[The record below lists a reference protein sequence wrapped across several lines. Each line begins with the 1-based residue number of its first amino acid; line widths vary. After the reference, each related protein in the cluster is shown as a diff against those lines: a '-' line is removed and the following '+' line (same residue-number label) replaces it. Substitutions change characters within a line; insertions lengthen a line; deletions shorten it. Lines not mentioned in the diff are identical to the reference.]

1 MSIDLGNDPQGTP
14 PDAAQKSQIRTVLGV
29 LPVAGGTMEDN
40 ATIGWHNGSA
50 IREAGEQGLE
60 LECSVGYRWQWVAG
74 RMIMRLAN
82 SSQIARIIAIDN
94 TSPLAGDDETQGFYA
109 GSRWETADGVVHVC
123 TNATTDAAVWVNNLL
138 YAQLDDEIGTPWRIN
153 VPIYAGDTEPESLTI
168 YSYDTEITL
177 TITYAG
183 DTYYKTL
190 YYAGQYNGAH
200 SYNLDGTSFPED
212 PSAETD
218 YTGLYWNSMENR
230 FYLQVF
236 LEEGLNAYFQDS
248 TSTIDISTAL
258 SNPYA
263 WTQLT
268 SCTLDAIDV
277 PSNTGFDAEIN
288 GQFYEDTSSSGNYY
302 FSSLDESGQTT
313 WHEFVKRDGNAGTP
327 VINLSYAING
337 TLLPAIINGY
347 LGYDKGGT
355 NAVSRQGAVNNV
367 GGWITDITSSRNI
380 AGTDAN
386 AILSCNG
393 TITLTIPQNL
403 DSEFTCQVLRYGTG
417 AVNIAAAAGVTLLS
431 QTSHKYIT
439 SQYDIITITRVALN
453 TYVLSGNLKA
463 TA

>member
-1 MSIDLGNDPQGTP
+1 MSIDLGDAPQGTA
-14 PDAAQKSQIRTVLGV
+14 PDQAQKDQIKLALGIEGPWIEQQIDST
-29 LPVAGGTMEDN
+29 LGT
-40 ATIGWHNGSA
+40 AWK
-50 IREAGEQGLE
+50 L
-60 LECSVGYRWQWVAG
+60 
-74 RMIMRLAN
+74 
-82 SSQIARIIAIDN
+82 
-94 TSPLAGDDETQGFYA
+94 
-109 GSRWETADGVVHVC
+109 
-123 TNATTDAAVWVNNLL
+123 NL
-138 YAQLDDEIGTPWRIN
+138 
-153 VPIYAGDTEPESLTI
+153 PIYTGDTNPENLVI
-168 YSYDTEITL
+168 YSYDTSIEV

-218 YTGLYWNSMENR
+218 YTGLYWSSMENR

-236 LEEGLNAYFQDS
+236 LEEGLNAYFQEG

-263 WTQLT
+263 WTPLG
-268 SCTLDAIDV
+268 SSNLDYIYV
-277 PSNTGFDAEIN
+277 PATTGVQAEIN
-288 GQFYEDTSSSGNYY
+288 GQFYENFSGNGNYY
-302 FSSLDESGQTT
+302 FSTIDGMGGTT

-327 VINLSYAING
+327 SINLSYAING
-337 TLLPAIINGY
+337 TLLPAVINGY

-393 TITLTIPQNL
+393 TITLTIPQSL
-403 DSEFTCQVLRYGTG
+403 DSEFNCRVLRYGTG

-431 QTSHKYIT
+431 PNTHKFIT
-439 SQYDIITITRVALN
+439 SQYDMITITRVALN

-463 TA
+463 AA